1 MKKEGSKEIREGNK
15 LIAEFM
21 GWHKDSQGF
30 WIGCSKC
37 SHFKL
42 TFDSSWD
49 ELMPVVIKIA
59 TTDFIPG
66 NVLAQTN
73 MYEKIISALM
83 ELDIKKVWQSASD
96 FIEWYTSSPH
106 QSKTSK

>member
-21 GWHKDSQGF
+21 EF
-30 WIGCSKC
+30 
-37 SHFKL
+37 SHSHEYYDWDGKHEVKY
-42 TFDSSWD
+42 DSSWD
-49 ELMPVVIKIA
+49 WLMSVVIKIS

-83 ELDIKKVWQSASD
+83 ELDIEKVWQAASD
-96 FIEWYTSSPH
+96 FIQWYTSSPH